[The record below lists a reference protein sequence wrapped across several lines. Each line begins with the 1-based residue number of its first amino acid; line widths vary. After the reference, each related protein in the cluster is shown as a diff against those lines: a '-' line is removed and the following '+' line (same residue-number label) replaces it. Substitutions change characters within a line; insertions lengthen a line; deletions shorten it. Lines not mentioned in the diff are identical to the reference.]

1 MFTVQDLIGLHPNQ
15 IWLEFTDKQRET
27 AWQNSRSFSHPFS
40 QWNAYLNQLVLNTI
54 IPGLQQELDLNPVI
68 WKSDSLATFWEILN
82 GTKLLIENRSLVII
96 PSETLD
102 TEEFRVP
109 QEWVDI
115 PSWKANYYL
124 AVQVYPDNG
133 YLHLWGY
140 TTHEQLKNQ
149 GVYDELERV
158 YVLPKADMIDDLS
171 VLMVAQDLC
180 EEETVFVPI
189 LPNLTA
195 IQTQQLLEQL
205 SLKTIEIPRLA
216 VPFVQWAALIEND
229 DVREQLYQRRCSP
242 IITQIQQTISHLSQW
257 LEGFIASEWQD
268 MAIFLQQNRMAF
280 RGVFR
285 TVRTEID
292 PEQVRQWVEIL
303 QGNSG
308 EGRWKIAAQNLRDVT
323 PGNQQVIAALVEV
336 LGKTTDDET
345 RWTVAETLWTLDPEN
360 PVSRIRKVKDLGME
374 INGESVAL
382 MVAVLPK
389 QDNRLAV
396 FIRLYPMGNQLFLP
410 PQIQLRVLEETGE
423 IFLSAEAREQDNFIQ
438 LKLGGSRGE
447 RFNVEVKFGENQI
460 TEGFII

>member
-1 MFTVQDLIGLHPNQ
+1 MFTVQDLISLHPNQ
-15 IWLEFTDKQRET
+15 IWLEFTDQERET
-27 AWQNSRSFSHPFS
+27 AWQNSRCFSHPFS
-40 QWNAYLNQLVLNTI
+40 QWNAYLNQLVLNTVI
-54 IPGLQQELDLNPVI
+54 SGLQQELDLNPVI
-68 WKSDSLATFWEILN
+68 WKSDALGTFWEIVN

-158 YVLPKADMIDDLS
+158 YVMPKSDMIDDFS

-180 EEETVFVPI
+180 EEETAFVPI
-189 LPNLTA
+189 LPKLTVT
-195 IQTQQLLEQL
+195 QTQQLLEQL
-205 SLKTIEIPRLA
+205 SLKTIENPRLA

-229 DVREQLYQRRCSP
+229 EYRQHLYQRRCYP
-242 IITQIQQTISHLSQW
+242 ILTQIQQSISHLSQW
-257 LEGFIASEWQD
+257 LEALIIPEWQT
-268 MAIFLQQNRMAF
+268 FRRMFRQPGMDF
-280 RGVFR
+280 RGDS
-285 TVRTEID
+285 RTEIS
-292 PEQVRQWVEIL
+292 PEQVRHWVEIL

-308 EGRWKIAAQNLRDVT
+308 EGMWKVAAQNLRDVT

-336 LGKTTDDET
+336 LGKTTNDET

-360 PVSRIRKVKDLGME
+360 PAGGVRKIKDLGME
-374 INGESVAL
+374 INGVSVAL

-423 IFLSAEAREQDNFIQ
+423 VFLTAEAREQDNFIQ

-447 RFNVEVKFGENQI
+447 RFNVEVKLGENQI